1 MLSRMTVSSKLLPS
15 VQQLVTDAS
24 EHVRASLASVINN
37 LATSLGKEETVE
49 RLLPI
54 ILLLLRDE
62 VSEVSYYCQLIP
74 QPVSP

>member
-1 MLSRMTVSSKLLPS
+1 MLTRTTVSSKLLPS

-62 VSEVSYYCQLIP
+62 VSEVSENFQCMP
-74 QPVSP
+74 